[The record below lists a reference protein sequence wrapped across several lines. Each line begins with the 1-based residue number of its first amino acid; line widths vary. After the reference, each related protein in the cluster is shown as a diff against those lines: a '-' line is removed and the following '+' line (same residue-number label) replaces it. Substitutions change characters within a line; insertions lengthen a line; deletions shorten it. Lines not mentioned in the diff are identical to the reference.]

1 MNTIELLDEI
11 FRKNIVCDAVGNE
24 YKLESNVDMKEGQF
38 LIKLIQEYKPK
49 NTIEIG
55 CAYGI
60 SSLFICSALE
70 KLKNPHHTIIDA
82 WQNESFKNIGVS
94 NLKKAGINFFE
105 LIEGLS
111 EIILPQLLSEGKKY
125 DFCFI
130 DGNHTFDHTLIDF
143 FYLNRM
149 IDVGGIIVFDDVGMP
164 SINKLIRYILN
175 YPAYQQIGNV
185 KYKLSVK
192 KEIFN
197 WVVKR
202 PLGLFSTLL
211 TNKLKY
217 QVFSSSVI
225 TSDKKLNLN
234 TSMIALQKVKN
245 DERNWHW
252 FKEF

>member
-1 MNTIELLDEI
+1 MTAQELLDEI
-11 FRKNIVCDAVGNE
+11 FRKKLVYDAVGNE
-24 YKLESNVDMKEGQF
+24 YKLESNIDREEGEF
-38 LIKLIQEYKPK
+38 LVKLIKEYKPK

-70 KLKNPHHTIIDA
+70 KTENPHHTIIDA
-82 WQNESFKNIGVS
+82 YQRGYNKNIGLS

-105 LIEGLS
+105 LMEGLS
-111 EIILPQLLSEGKKY
+111 EIVLPQLLSEGKKY

-149 IDVGGIIVFDDVGMP
+149 IDIGGIIVIDDAGMP
-164 SINKLIRYILN
+164 GINKLIRYILN

-185 KYKLSVK
+185 KYNGSPK
-192 KEIFN
+192 KEMFN
-197 WVVKR
+197 WFIKK
-202 PLGLFSTLL
+202 PLGLLSLL
-211 TNKLKY
+211 LPNKLKH
-217 QVFSSSVI
+217 QVFASSVI
-225 TSDKKLNLN
+225 ASDKKLNIN
-234 TSMIALQKVKN
+234 SSMIALQKIKN
-245 DERNWHW
+245 DEREWYW